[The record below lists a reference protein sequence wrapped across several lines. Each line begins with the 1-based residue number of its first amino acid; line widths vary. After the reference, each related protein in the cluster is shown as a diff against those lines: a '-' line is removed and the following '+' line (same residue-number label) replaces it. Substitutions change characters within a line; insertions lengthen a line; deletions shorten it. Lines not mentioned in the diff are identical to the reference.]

1 MNKKLRKTLSDVC
14 KDFGL
19 TDKALDELAEMH
31 SQCLSEEASDEDVKK
46 VADSLVPFA
55 KMIQGEITRK
65 TSKKN
70 PVQET
75 NPKKEEGGATGGGQG
90 DNNEIAKLIAEQL
103 APFKTQ
109 LETMKAENDALK
121 AERNKKERSSL
132 IAEQAKKLGIPD
144 YLIRRV
150 SIADDADIEKELS
163 EFKQELVTNNL
174 MPKDAAS
181 VKATI
186 EESLKADAKSWA
198 ESLPD
203 K

>member
-31 SQCLSEEASDEDVKK
+31 SQGLSEEASDEDVKK

-70 PVQET
+70 PSQET

-121 AERNKKERSSL
+121 TERNKKERSSL